1 VGRGVRPLHRGGD
14 GGHDTGIW
22 TPDLGQLVTPL
33 LREIIEVLVVFRV
46 DHVLDVSGHFPEKQT
61 RMASSRDSGF
71 RAMSW
76 SIRTA
81 GLLDPPALVVQ
92 QSGSP
97 LLCKVPWERSKSRRC
112 FRLYKLK
119 LWFNFFIN

>member
-1 VGRGVRPLHRGGD
+1 MGRGVRPLHRGGD

-81 GLLDPPALVVQ
+81 GLLDPRP
-92 QSGSP
+92 
-97 LLCKVPWERSKSRRC
+97 
-112 FRLYKLK
+112 
-119 LWFNFFIN
+119 